1 MDKYEY
7 NLKLEEITKLAD
19 QGYYEDAADIIDTID
34 WRRVRNVRTLCMIS
48 EIYEEVGRL
57 QDSKALLLRAYRK
70 SQAVR
75 NILFHLTEISVKLR
89 EFDDAAEFYAGL
101 NNSSSGTSLS
111 YGIDFTTYNSIKN
124 GSYSKLMRKY
134 YSNQAS
140 ESTNGATANKN
151 TGKVHSIDI
160 QKNNATVNRDN
171 AASLVDSASELKK
184 YSLWSKVDKTDKD
197 GNTAKEYDTDK
208 IAKAVSSFVKD
219 YNSLVSSTADS
230 SSRYVLN
237 SASNM
242 VNYTRANADLLKK
255 IGISVGSD
263 NKLTVDEDKLK
274 ASDMAVVKSVFKD
287 SGSFG
292 QTISAKASTIYG
304 NAVSQLSELSTKNSY
319 TSNGLYSYSSGYTY
333 NQYT

>member
-1 MDKYEY
+1 MSINAY
-7 NLKLEEITKLAD
+7 NAS
-19 QGYYEDAADIIDTID
+19 TI
-34 WRRVRNVRTLCMIS
+34 S
-48 EIYEEVGRL
+48 
-57 QDSKALLLRAYRK
+57 AL
-70 SQAVR
+70 
-75 NILFHLTEISVKLR
+75 F
-89 EFDDAAEFYAGL
+89 AGL
-101 NNSSSGTSLS
+101 NNSFSGTSLS

-140 ESTNGATANKN
+140 ESTDGATANKN

-160 QKNNATVNRDN
+160 QKNNAKVNRDN

-197 GNTAKEYDTDK
+197 GNIAKEYDTDK

-274 ASDMAVVKSVFKD
+274 LWLSRYSRIPAHLDRQYLPRLQLYMVMQYHSYQNYLLRILIHLMDCIHTHLVIH
-287 SGSFG
+287 
-292 QTISAKASTIYG
+292 TTSTH
-304 NAVSQLSELSTKNSY
+304 N
-319 TSNGLYSYSSGYTY
+319 
-333 NQYT
+333 

>member
-1 MDKYEY
+1 MSINAY
-7 NLKLEEITKLAD
+7 NAS
-19 QGYYEDAADIIDTID
+19 TI
-34 WRRVRNVRTLCMIS
+34 S
-48 EIYEEVGRL
+48 
-57 QDSKALLLRAYRK
+57 AL
-70 SQAVR
+70 
-75 NILFHLTEISVKLR
+75 F
-89 EFDDAAEFYAGL
+89 AGL
-101 NNSSSGTSLS
+101 NNSFSGTSLS

-197 GNTAKEYDTDK
+197 GNTTKEYDTDK
-208 IAKAVSSFVKD
+208 ISKTVSSFVKD
-219 YNSLVSSTADS
+219 YNSLVSSAADS

>member
-1 MDKYEY
+1 MSINAY
-7 NLKLEEITKLAD
+7 NAS
-19 QGYYEDAADIIDTID
+19 TI
-34 WRRVRNVRTLCMIS
+34 S
-48 EIYEEVGRL
+48 
-57 QDSKALLLRAYRK
+57 AL
-70 SQAVR
+70 
-75 NILFHLTEISVKLR
+75 F
-89 EFDDAAEFYAGL
+89 AGL
-101 NNSSSGTSLS
+101 NNSFSGTSLS

-140 ESTNGATANKN
+140 ESTDGATANKN
-151 TGKVHSIDI
+151 TGKVQSIDI

-197 GNTAKEYDTDK
+197 GNTTKEYDTDK
-208 IAKAVSSFVKD
+208 ISKTVSSFVKD
-219 YNSLVSSTADS
+219 YNSLVSSAADS

-263 NKLTVDEDKLK
+263 NKLMVDEDKLK

>member
-1 MDKYEY
+1 MSINAY
-7 NLKLEEITKLAD
+7 NAS
-19 QGYYEDAADIIDTID
+19 TI
-34 WRRVRNVRTLCMIS
+34 S
-48 EIYEEVGRL
+48 
-57 QDSKALLLRAYRK
+57 AL
-70 SQAVR
+70 
-75 NILFHLTEISVKLR
+75 F
-89 EFDDAAEFYAGL
+89 AGL

-140 ESTNGATANKN
+140 ESTDGATANKN
-151 TGKVHSIDI
+151 TGKVQSIDI

-184 YSLWSKVDKTDKD
+184 YSLWSKVDKTDKN

-208 IAKAVSSFVKD
+208 IAKAVSSFVKN

-255 IGISVGSD
+255 IGISVG
-263 NKLTVDEDKLK
+263 
-274 ASDMAVVKSVFKD
+274 ADMAVVKSVFKD

-319 TSNGLYSYSSGYTY
+319 TSNGLSSYSSGYTY

>member
-1 MDKYEY
+1 MSINAY
-7 NLKLEEITKLAD
+7 NAS
-19 QGYYEDAADIIDTID
+19 TI
-34 WRRVRNVRTLCMIS
+34 S
-48 EIYEEVGRL
+48 
-57 QDSKALLLRAYRK
+57 AL
-70 SQAVR
+70 
-75 NILFHLTEISVKLR
+75 F
-89 EFDDAAEFYAGL
+89 AGL
-101 NNSSSGTSLS
+101 NNSFSGTSLS

-140 ESTNGATANKN
+140 ESTDGATANKN
-151 TGKVHSIDI
+151 TGKVQSIDI
-160 QKNNATVNRDN
+160 QKNNAKVNRDN

-255 IGISVGSD
+255 IGISVSSD

-274 ASDMAVVKSVFKD
+274 TSDMAVVKSVFKD

>member
-1 MDKYEY
+1 MSINAY
-7 NLKLEEITKLAD
+7 NAS
-19 QGYYEDAADIIDTID
+19 TI
-34 WRRVRNVRTLCMIS
+34 S
-48 EIYEEVGRL
+48 
-57 QDSKALLLRAYRK
+57 AL
-70 SQAVR
+70 
-75 NILFHLTEISVKLR
+75 F
-89 EFDDAAEFYAGL
+89 AGL

-140 ESTNGATANKN
+140 ESTDGAAANKN
-151 TGKVHSIDI
+151 TGKVQNIDI

-197 GNTAKEYDTDK
+197 GNTTKEYDTDK
-208 IAKAVSSFVKD
+208 IAKAVSSFVKN

-242 VNYTRANADLLKK
+242 VNYTRVNADLLKK
-255 IGISVGSD
+255 IGISVSSD

-274 ASDMAVVKSVFKD
+274 TSDMAVVKSVFKD

>member
-1 MDKYEY
+1 MCIRDS
-7 NLKLEEITKLAD
+7 AS
-19 QGYYEDAADIIDTID
+19 TI
-34 WRRVRNVRTLCMIS
+34 S
-48 EIYEEVGRL
+48 
-57 QDSKALLLRAYRK
+57 AL
-70 SQAVR
+70 
-75 NILFHLTEISVKLR
+75 F
-89 EFDDAAEFYAGL
+89 AGL

-140 ESTNGATANKN
+140 ESTDGAAANKN
-151 TGKVHSIDI
+151 TGKVQNIDI

-197 GNTAKEYDTDK
+197 GNTTKEYDTDK

-255 IGISVGSD
+255 IGISVSSD

-274 ASDMAVVKSVFKD
+274 TSDMAVVKSVFKD

>member
-1 MDKYEY
+1 MSINAY
-7 NLKLEEITKLAD
+7 NAS
-19 QGYYEDAADIIDTID
+19 TI
-34 WRRVRNVRTLCMIS
+34 S
-48 EIYEEVGRL
+48 
-57 QDSKALLLRAYRK
+57 AL
-70 SQAVR
+70 
-75 NILFHLTEISVKLR
+75 F
-89 EFDDAAEFYAGL
+89 AGL

-151 TGKVHSIDI
+151 TGKVQNIDI

-219 YNSLVSSTADS
+219 YNSLVSSTVDS

-255 IGISVGSD
+255 IGISVSSD

-274 ASDMAVVKSVFKD
+274 TSDMAVVKSVFKD

>member
-1 MDKYEY
+1 MSINAY
-7 NLKLEEITKLAD
+7 NAS
-19 QGYYEDAADIIDTID
+19 TI
-34 WRRVRNVRTLCMIS
+34 S
-48 EIYEEVGRL
+48 
-57 QDSKALLLRAYRK
+57 AL
-70 SQAVR
+70 
-75 NILFHLTEISVKLR
+75 F
-89 EFDDAAEFYAGL
+89 AGL

-140 ESTNGATANKN
+140 ESTDGAAANKN
-151 TGKVHSIDI
+151 TGKVQNIDI

-197 GNTAKEYDTDK
+197 GNTTKEYDTDK

-255 IGISVGSD
+255 IGISVSSD

-274 ASDMAVVKSVFKD
+274 TSDMAVVKSVFKD

-319 TSNGLYSYSSGYTY
+319 TSCLLYTSPSPRD
-333 NQYT
+333 

>member
-1 MDKYEY
+1 M
-7 NLKLEEITKLAD
+7 
-19 QGYYEDAADIIDTID
+19 
-34 WRRVRNVRTLCMIS
+34 VRLPIRIPVR
-48 EIYEEVGRL
+48 Y
-57 QDSKALLLRAYRK
+57 
-70 SQAVR
+70 
-75 NILFHLTEISVKLR
+75 
-89 EFDDAAEFYAGL
+89 
-101 NNSSSGTSLS
+101 
-111 YGIDFTTYNSIKN
+111 
-124 GSYSKLMRKY
+124 
-134 YSNQAS
+134 
-140 ESTNGATANKN
+140 
-151 TGKVHSIDI
+151 
-160 QKNNATVNRDN
+160 
-171 AASLVDSASELKK
+171 
-184 YSLWSKVDKTDKD
+184 
-197 GNTAKEYDTDK
+197 TAKEYDTDK
-208 IAKAVSSFVKD
+208 IAKAVSSFVKN

>member
-1 MDKYEY
+1 MSINAY
-7 NLKLEEITKLAD
+7 NAS
-19 QGYYEDAADIIDTID
+19 TI
-34 WRRVRNVRTLCMIS
+34 S
-48 EIYEEVGRL
+48 
-57 QDSKALLLRAYRK
+57 AL
-70 SQAVR
+70 
-75 NILFHLTEISVKLR
+75 F
-89 EFDDAAEFYAGL
+89 AGL
-101 NNSSSGTSLS
+101 NNSYSGTSLS

-140 ESTNGATANKN
+140 ESTDGATANKN
-151 TGKVHSIDI
+151 TGKVQSIDI

-197 GNTAKEYDTDK
+197 GNTTKEYDTDK
-208 IAKAVSSFVKD
+208 IAKTVSSFVKD

>member
-1 MDKYEY
+1 MSINAY
-7 NLKLEEITKLAD
+7 NAS
-19 QGYYEDAADIIDTID
+19 TI
-34 WRRVRNVRTLCMIS
+34 S
-48 EIYEEVGRL
+48 
-57 QDSKALLLRAYRK
+57 AL
-70 SQAVR
+70 
-75 NILFHLTEISVKLR
+75 F
-89 EFDDAAEFYAGL
+89 AGL

-134 YSNQAS
+134 YSNKAS
-140 ESTNGATANKN
+140 ESTDGATANKN
-151 TGKVHSIDI
+151 TGKVQSIDI
-160 QKNNATVNRDN
+160 QKNNAKVNRDN

-208 IAKAVSSFVKD
+208 ITKAVSSFVKN

-242 VNYTRANADLLKK
+242 VNYTRVNADLLKK

>member
-1 MDKYEY
+1 MSINAY
-7 NLKLEEITKLAD
+7 NAS
-19 QGYYEDAADIIDTID
+19 TI
-34 WRRVRNVRTLCMIS
+34 S
-48 EIYEEVGRL
+48 
-57 QDSKALLLRAYRK
+57 AL
-70 SQAVR
+70 
-75 NILFHLTEISVKLR
+75 F
-89 EFDDAAEFYAGL
+89 AGL

-197 GNTAKEYDTDK
+197 GNTTKEYDTDK
-208 IAKAVSSFVKD
+208 IAKTVSSFVKD

-274 ASDMAVVKSVFKD
+274 ASDMAVVTSVFKD
-287 SGSFG
+287 SG
-292 QTISAKASTIYG
+292 
-304 NAVSQLSELSTKNSY
+304 
-319 TSNGLYSYSSGYTY
+319 
-333 NQYT
+333 

>member
-1 MDKYEY
+1 MSINAY
-7 NLKLEEITKLAD
+7 NAS
-19 QGYYEDAADIIDTID
+19 TI
-34 WRRVRNVRTLCMIS
+34 S
-48 EIYEEVGRL
+48 
-57 QDSKALLLRAYRK
+57 AL
-70 SQAVR
+70 
-75 NILFHLTEISVKLR
+75 F
-89 EFDDAAEFYAGL
+89 AGL

-160 QKNNATVNRDN
+160 QKNNAKVNRDN

-197 GNTAKEYDTDK
+197 GNIAKEYDTDK
-208 IAKAVSSFVKD
+208 IVKAVSSFVKD

>member
-1 MDKYEY
+1 MSINAY
-7 NLKLEEITKLAD
+7 NAS
-19 QGYYEDAADIIDTID
+19 TI
-34 WRRVRNVRTLCMIS
+34 S
-48 EIYEEVGRL
+48 
-57 QDSKALLLRAYRK
+57 AL
-70 SQAVR
+70 
-75 NILFHLTEISVKLR
+75 F
-89 EFDDAAEFYAGL
+89 AGL

-171 AASLVDSASELKK
+171 ASELKK

>member
-1 MDKYEY
+1 MSINAY
-7 NLKLEEITKLAD
+7 NAS
-19 QGYYEDAADIIDTID
+19 TI
-34 WRRVRNVRTLCMIS
+34 S
-48 EIYEEVGRL
+48 
-57 QDSKALLLRAYRK
+57 AL
-70 SQAVR
+70 
-75 NILFHLTEISVKLR
+75 F
-89 EFDDAAEFYAGL
+89 AGL

-134 YSNQAS
+134 YSNKAS
-140 ESTNGATANKN
+140 ESTDGATANKN
-151 TGKVHSIDI
+151 IGKVQSIDI

-197 GNTAKEYDTDK
+197 GNTTKEYDTDK
-208 IAKAVSSFVKD
+208 ISKTVSSFVKD
-219 YNSLVSSTADS
+219 YNSLVSSAADS

-242 VNYTRANADLLKK
+242 VNYTRVNADLLKK

>member
-1 MDKYEY
+1 MSINAY
-7 NLKLEEITKLAD
+7 NAS
-19 QGYYEDAADIIDTID
+19 TI
-34 WRRVRNVRTLCMIS
+34 S
-48 EIYEEVGRL
+48 
-57 QDSKALLLRAYRK
+57 AL
-70 SQAVR
+70 
-75 NILFHLTEISVKLR
+75 F
-89 EFDDAAEFYAGL
+89 AGL

-134 YSNQAS
+134 YSNKAS
-140 ESTNGATANKN
+140 ESTDGATANKN
-151 TGKVHSIDI
+151 TGKVQSIDI

-208 IAKAVSSFVKD
+208 IAKAVSSFVNN
-219 YNSLVSSTADS
+219 YISLVSYTSDS

-242 VNYTRANADLLKK
+242 VNYTRVNADLLKK

>member
-1 MDKYEY
+1 MSINAY
-7 NLKLEEITKLAD
+7 NAS
-19 QGYYEDAADIIDTID
+19 TI
-34 WRRVRNVRTLCMIS
+34 S
-48 EIYEEVGRL
+48 
-57 QDSKALLLRAYRK
+57 AL
-70 SQAVR
+70 
-75 NILFHLTEISVKLR
+75 F
-89 EFDDAAEFYAGL
+89 AGL

-160 QKNNATVNRDN
+160 QKNNAKVNRDN

-197 GNTAKEYDTDK
+197 GNIAKEYDTDE

>member
-1 MDKYEY
+1 MSINAY
-7 NLKLEEITKLAD
+7 NAS
-19 QGYYEDAADIIDTID
+19 TI
-34 WRRVRNVRTLCMIS
+34 S
-48 EIYEEVGRL
+48 
-57 QDSKALLLRAYRK
+57 AL
-70 SQAVR
+70 
-75 NILFHLTEISVKLR
+75 F
-89 EFDDAAEFYAGL
+89 AGL
-101 NNSSSGTSLS
+101 NNSSSVTSLS

-140 ESTNGATANKN
+140 ESTDGATANKN
-151 TGKVHSIDI
+151 TGKVQSIDI

-197 GNTAKEYDTDK
+197 GNTTKEYDTDK
-208 IAKAVSSFVKD
+208 ISKTVSSFVKD
-219 YNSLVSSTADS
+219 YNSLVSSAADS